1 MKKISIVTTVALVG
15 WFAFYSINI
24 FKQSVDA
31 YLFGYPL
38 VLMDATRLDMK
49 NLYDGNSDNNE
60 IHHLRELPNHEF
72 RSVVRPNNDTLYS
85 VVWFDLREQ
94 PQVIAAPDMGDNYYV
109 LPFMDAWTNVFSTIG
124 TRTTGNDAKQ
134 FVLVGP
140 DWEEPIPETL
150 HRINSPTNMVWM
162 IARTEVKDLTE
173 PQNVFDLQDQ
183 FRITDLG
190 GWKKDQWKT
199 PPLER
204 SMLPADSDKLSPP
217 QWVASLD
224 ANRFFSKF
232 SGLLA
237 QQYPTAKDLP
247 ALENLKNLGI
257 VAGENFSVNPLKAW
271 IMDHAIRIA
280 HEKLV
285 ETSAHRQPNED
296 NWFVIRK
303 GIGRYDQDYKTR
315 AFVAM
320 FGLGA
325 LPPEE
330 ASYPNTRHDSSQQV
344 LSGKHRYRIHW
355 NNNELPPVGAFW
367 SLTIYDSAG
376 YMIENSINRY
386 RLGSNNELNWNAD
399 GSLNLQL
406 QNAAPDTQDA
416 NWLPV
421 PEGEFNMVLRMYWP
435 DESFL
440 QGQWQLPVIER
451 LP

>member
-1 MKKISIVTTVALVG
+1 MKKISIFSSVVLIA
-15 WFAFYSINI
+15 WSAFYGINT

-49 NLYDGNSDNNE
+49 NLYDGNADNNE

-85 VVWFDLREQ
+85 IVWFDLRDQ
-94 PQVIAAPDMGDNYYV
+94 PQVIAAPDMGENYYV
-109 LPFMDAWTNVFSTIG
+109 LPFMDAWTNVFSSVG
-124 TRTTGNDAKQ
+124 TRTTGNLAKQ

-140 DWEEPIPETL
+140 DWKGSTPAAL
-150 HRINSPTNMVWM
+150 HRIDSPTNMVWM
-162 IARTEVKDLTE
+162 IARTEVKDLTD
-173 PQNVFDLQDQ
+173 PQTVFNLQDE
-183 FRITDLG
+183 FRITDLA
-190 GWKKDQWKT
+190 GWQKGEWKT
-199 PPLER
+199 PSLER
-204 SMLPADSDKLSPP
+204 PRLPAEDSKLSPP

-224 ANRFFSKF
+224 SNQFFNEFSKLF
-232 SGLLA
+232 VE
-237 QQYPTAKDLP
+237 QYPTVDDQP
-247 ALENLKNLGI
+247 ALENLKKLGI
-257 VAGENFSVNPLKAW
+257 VAGENFSANPFKAW
-271 IMDHAIRIA
+271 IMDRAIRIA

-296 NWFVIRK
+296 NWFVIRE
-303 GIGRYDQDYKTR
+303 GIGRYAQDYKTR

-344 LSGKHRYRIHW
+344 LSGKHRYRIRW
-355 NNNELPPVGAFW
+355 NNDELPPVGAFW

-386 RLGSNNELNWNAD
+386 RLGSNNELNWNTD
-399 GSLNLQL
+399 GSLQLQL
-406 QNAAPDTQDA
+406 QNTAPDTQGA

-421 PEGEFNMVLRMYWP
+421 PEDEFNMVLRMYWP

-440 QGQWQLPVIER
+440 QGQWQLPIIER